1 MFVVHH
7 AARSL
12 MAHLA
17 RDFFLI
23 SPCPPG
29 EWLDVSHPHHGLR
42 KVLEEE
48 ADIICGVGLHEP
60 DCGSRRSG

>member
-1 MFVVHH
+1 
-7 AARSL
+7 